1 MIKKGI
7 YRPLSDFNFEYL
19 TKVTANKA
27 CSTGY
32 MIKVTPE
39 NIQRTN
45 EHTSSED
52 ELEDEVSSRS
62 VTSLIVISLK
72 HMEVLILYILA
83 RDKNINKQLVTMCVY
98 YNAKQ
103 NTLSVKKCKANQK
116 QHCKQT
122 RCNQNL

>member
-39 NIQRTN
+39 NIRRTN
-45 EHTSSED
+45 EDTQNISSED
-52 ELEDEVSSRS
+52 EFEDENSSRF
-62 VTSLIVISLK
+62 
-72 HMEVLILYILA
+72 
-83 RDKNINKQLVTMCVY
+83 VTMS
-98 YNAKQ
+98 
-103 NTLSVKKCKANQK
+103 L
-116 QHCKQT
+116 
-122 RCNQNL
+122 